1 MSFLKKYQDL
11 QQEMIDS
18 FKVYF
23 QPEIEICQQIFD
35 LSLDLQDEGYSVG
48 FLLTAGDKRQDPMKI
63 VTCLTLNKKC
73 EVNYIDHGYDIIT
86 KAEILD
92 NDHRVGFFIRIS
104 IEKSLATHDE
114 IIRRSNLMF
123 DLVQRVKSFF
133 PDLYIKY
140 STTEARIN
148 VQEYGEMSYSSIVCV
163 TRF

>member
-1 MSFLKKYQDL
+1 MSFLKKYHDL
-11 QQEMIDS
+11 QEETINS

-48 FLLTAGDKRQDPMKI
+48 FLVTAGDKRQETMKI
-63 VTCLTLNKKC
+63 VTCLTINKKC
-73 EVNYIDHGYDIIT
+73 EIGYMDHGHDIIT

-92 NDHRVGFFIRIS
+92 NDHRVGFIIRIA
-104 IEKSLATHDE
+104 IGKSLATHDE

-123 DLVQRVKSFF
+123 DLTQRVKSFF
-133 PDLYIKY
+133 PDLFIKY
-140 STTEARIN
+140 STKEAQIN
-148 VQEYGEMSYSSIVCV
+148 VQEYGGMSYSSIVCV